1 MELGALNIN
10 SDLTY
15 ILGYLKIRETQ
26 MEIKADV
33 KSIAELKDYYFVV
46 PDYQREY
53 VWKSD
58 DQVEQFLIDIENEYN
73 PDGDKQSS
81 YFIGS
86 IIIVENNNKF
96 DVIDGQQ
103 RLTTIILSLIAFR
116 DLLTLNK
123 DNLDDVGVEYLK
135 SIESLLFSFDLKSK
149 KKTIRLDLQYEE
161 SRGYLIKLIEHQNFN
176 EIKSPSIIKM
186 EAAYF
191 KVQNYTRI
199 LLNNGL
205 GKLLHYIDYFL
216 TQIELVIIKSENLSS
231 ALKIFETINQRGAGL
246 NAMDLVKN
254 LLFSKANEEDFQKIK
269 NIWKELT
276 LHLQNCREDGNPLR
290 FLRYFVIARY
300 HNQIIREDEIYK
312 WFISPEGKTS
322 LGYETNPLRVA
333 NELNKMAKRY
343 SDLVIATELVK
354 DGGHYPH
361 VTNIGFVNKYRSRQ
375 HLILL
380 LALDEFAPL
389 EVIEYLAKQLESFF
403 FYSITLSIQA
413 KYNETN
419 FTKWAGKLRGKK
431 SIEEIK
437 IVVEDEFIPY
447 VLLRLSDFKN
457 RFKTITHGHYSPTYR
472 ERFIMGR
479 LENTIRSKCNLPQQG
494 NDFIGG
500 LQIEHILPQ
509 TPKNNIIPEEFIDI
523 SEYRNYVYRFGNT
536 TLLEGM
542 INQAVNNFNDMG
554 SNWFDKKQLEYS
566 NSDVISTKL
575 IDKDF
580 QIGIHTALNR
590 FKNDFQ
596 FEFNNWDKS
605 AIEKRQ
611 EILLELIFETW
622 TLNGKNVNKLV
633 IT

>member
-1 MELGALNIN
+1 M
-10 SDLTY
+10 
-15 ILGYLKIRETQ
+15 K
-26 MEIKADV
+26 IKADV
-33 KSIAELKDYYFVV
+33 KSIEELKDYYFVV

-73 PDGDKQSS
+73 PDSDKQSS

-86 IIIVENNNKF
+86 IIIVENNNKY

-103 RLTTIILSLIAFR
+103 RLTTIILSLVSFR
-116 DLLTLNK
+116 DLLNSIK
-123 DNLDDVGVEYLK
+123 DDLDDIGKEFLK
-135 SIESLLFSFDLKSK
+135 SIESLLFSFDLKRK
-149 KKTIRLDLQYEE
+149 RKTIRLDLQYEE
-161 SRGYLIKLIEHQNFN
+161 SRGYLSKLIEGSEFQD
-176 EIKSPSIIKM
+176 IKSPSIIKM
-186 EAAYF
+186 EAAYW
-191 KVQNYTRI
+191 KVKNYSQI
-199 LLNNGL
+199 LLNQGVD
-205 GKLLHYIDYFL
+205 KLIHYIDYFL
-216 TQIELVIIKSENLSS
+216 TQIELVVIKSENLSS

-276 LHLQNCREDGNPLR
+276 LHLQHCREDGNPLR

-312 WFISPEGKTS
+312 WFISPEGKSS
-322 LGYETNPLRVA
+322 LGYETEPLKVA

-354 DGGHYPH
+354 DGGQYPN

-380 LALDEFAPL
+380 LALDEYAPT
-389 EVIEYLAKQLESFF
+389 ETIEYLAKQLESFF
-403 FYSITLSIQA
+403 LYSITLSIQA
-413 KYNETN
+413 KYNENN
-419 FTKWAGKLRGKK
+419 FTKWAGKLRGRKT
-431 SIEEIK
+431 IDEIK
-437 IVVEDEFIPY
+437 EVVEDEFIPY
-447 VLLRLSDFKN
+447 VTERLSDFKN

-472 ERFIMGR
+472 ERFILGR
-479 LENTIRSKCNLPQQG
+479 LENSIRIKCNLPQQG
-494 NDFIGG
+494 NDFISG

-509 TPKNNIIPEEFIDI
+509 TPKNSVIPLEFIDI

-554 SNWFDKKQLEYS
+554 SNWFEKKQSEYI
-566 NSDVISTKL
+566 NSDIISTKL
-575 IDKDF
+575 LDKDF
-580 QIGIHTALNR
+580 QIGAHTALNK
-590 FKNDFQ
+590 FKENYN
-596 FEFNNWDKS
+596 FEFETWDKL

-611 EILLELIFETW
+611 ELLLELLFETW
-622 TLNGKNVNKLV
+622 TLNGKNLNKL
-633 IT
+633 I

>member
-1 MELGALNIN
+1 
-10 SDLTY
+10 
-15 ILGYLKIRETQ
+15 

-33 KSIAELKDYYFVV
+33 KKIAELKDYYFVV

-53 VWKSD
+53 VWKAD

-73 PDGDKQSS
+73 PDADNQSS

-86 IIIVENNNKF
+86 IIIVESNNRF

-103 RLTTIILSLIAFR
+103 RLTTIILSLVAFR
-116 DLLTLNK
+116 DLLKTRK
-123 DNLDDVGVEYLK
+123 DELDDIGEEFLK

-161 SRGYLIKLIEHQNFN
+161 SRGYLRKRIEQITF
-176 EIKSPSIIKM
+176 EDVKTPSIIKM
-186 EAAYF
+186 EAAYD
-191 KVQNYTRI
+191 KVQNYAAV

-205 GKLLHYIDYFL
+205 DKLLHFIDYFL
-216 TQIELVIIKSENLSS
+216 TQIELVVIKSENLSS

-269 NIWKELT
+269 NIWKEIT
-276 LHLQNCREDGNPLR
+276 IHLQNCREDSNPLR

-312 WFISPEGKTS
+312 WFISPEGKTA
-322 LGYETNPLRVA
+322 LGYEANPLRLA
-333 NELNKMAKRY
+333 TELNKMAKRY
-343 SDLVIATELVK
+343 SDLVIATEMNK
-354 DGGHYPH
+354 DGGQYPH
-361 VTNIGFVNKYRSRQ
+361 VTSIGFVNKYRSRQ

-380 LALDEFAPL
+380 LALDEYAPTDAL
-389 EVIEYLAKQLESFF
+389 EYLAKQLESFF

-413 KYNETN
+413 KYNENN

-431 SIEEIK
+431 NVEEVK
-437 IVVEDEFIPY
+437 AVVEEEFIPY
-447 VLLRLSDFKN
+447 VTERLADFKN
-457 RFKTITHGHYSPTYR
+457 RFITITHGHFSPVYR
-472 ERFIMGR
+472 ERYILGR
-479 LENTIRSKCNLPQQG
+479 LENTIRTKCNLPQQG
-494 NDFIGG
+494 NDFFGG

-509 TPKNNIIPEEFIDI
+509 TPKNGILPSEFTDI

-542 INQAVNNFNDMG
+542 INQAVNNFNDMEN
-554 SNWFDKKQLEYS
+554 NWFEKKQNEYA
-566 NSDVISTKL
+566 NSDLISTKL
-575 IDKDF
+575 LDSNF

-590 FKNDFQ
+590 FKDSYK
-596 FEFNNWDKS
+596 FEFISWDKLS
-605 AIEKRQ
+605 IEKRQ
-611 EILLELIFETW
+611 HIMLDLVFETW
-622 TLNGKNVNKLV
+622 TINGKNINKLAHEHA
-633 IT
+633 

>member
-1 MELGALNIN
+1 
-10 SDLTY
+10 
-15 ILGYLKIRETQ
+15 

-53 VWKSD
+53 VWKAD

-73 PDGDKQSS
+73 PDTDKQSS

-86 IIIVENNNKF
+86 IIIVENNSKY

-116 DLLTLNK
+116 DLLKAKK
-123 DNLDDVGVEYLK
+123 DKLDYVGEEYLK
-135 SIESLLFSFDLKSK
+135 SIEALLFSFDLKSK

-161 SRGYLIKLIEHQNFN
+161 SRGYLNKLIEFAPYQD
-176 EIKSPSIIKM
+176 IKSPSIIKM
-186 EAAYF
+186 EAAYD
-191 KVQNYTRI
+191 KIQNYAQI

-205 GKLLHYIDYFL
+205 EKLLHYIDYFL
-216 TQIELVIIKSENLSS
+216 TQIELVVIKSENLSS

-254 LLFSKANEEDFQKIK
+254 LLFSKASEEDFQKIK
-269 NIWKELT
+269 NIWKEIV
-276 LHLQNCREDGNPLR
+276 LHLQHCREDGNPLR

-300 HNQIIREDEIYK
+300 HNQIVREDEIYK
-312 WFISPEGKTS
+312 WFISAEGKTL
-322 LGYETNPLRVA
+322 LGYETNPLKVA
-333 NELNKMAKRY
+333 NELNRMAKRY

-354 DGGHYPH
+354 DGGQYPQ

-380 LALDEFAPL
+380 LALDEYAPVD
-389 EVIEYLAKQLESFF
+389 VIEYLAKQLESLF

-431 SIEEIK
+431 TIK
-437 IVVEDEFIPY
+437 EVSEVVEEEFIPY
-447 VLLRLSDFKN
+447 VTEKLADFKN
-457 RFKTITHGHYSPTYR
+457 RFATITHGHYSPVYR
-472 ERFIMGR
+472 ERYILGR
-479 LENTIRSKCNLPQQG
+479 IENTIRSKCNLPLQG

-500 LQIEHILPQ
+500 LQIEHIMPQ
-509 TPKNNIIPEEFIDI
+509 TPKNGFIPSEFVDI
-523 SEYRNYVYRFGNT
+523 SEYKNYVYRFGNT

-542 INQAVNNFNDMG
+542 INQAVNNFNDMD
-554 SNWFDKKQLEYS
+554 SDWFNKKQGEYA
-566 NSDVISTKL
+566 NSDIISTKL
-575 IDKDF
+575 LDKDF
-580 QIGIHTALNR
+580 FIGAHTALNK
-590 FKNDFQ
+590 FKQDYK
-596 FEFNNWDKS
+596 FEFLNWNKS
-605 AIEKRQ
+605 SIEKRQ
-611 EILLELIFETW
+611 GLLLELIFETW
-622 TLNGKNVNKLV
+622 KLNGLNVNN
-633 IT
+633 ITISS